1 MEVAAVAFIEKL
13 GLTLGTDGDVGRNE
27 NVTALVGAFD
37 DLEIAEPWGFF
48 HGILQDFQYDCAFGR
63 FCFEFP
69 AKILQSALCALSAN
83 LYIGSFVAD
92 VSCDAERIRRAG
104 AKIAAEAGVTV
115 PSRQFDNVMLQDIV
129 REIAGYYGI
138 RTVCRNP
145 EAGRL
150 RLRFLWNRD
159 QSVERAVE
167 TLNSFEKV
175 QLTLADSTIT
185 ID

>member
-1 MEVAAVAFIEKL
+1 MEIAAVSFVEKL

-92 VSCDAERIRRAG
+92 VSCDAERIRRA
-104 AKIAAEAGVTV
+104 A
-115 PSRQFDNVMLQDIV
+115 D
-129 REIAGYYGI
+129 
-138 RTVCRNP
+138 
-145 EAGRL
+145 
-150 RLRFLWNRD
+150 
-159 QSVERAVE
+159 ERAKADALHDAE
-167 TLNSFEKV
+167 NFE
-175 QLTLADSTIT
+175 LAGLQNGFFSHTDAAFF
-185 ID
+185 